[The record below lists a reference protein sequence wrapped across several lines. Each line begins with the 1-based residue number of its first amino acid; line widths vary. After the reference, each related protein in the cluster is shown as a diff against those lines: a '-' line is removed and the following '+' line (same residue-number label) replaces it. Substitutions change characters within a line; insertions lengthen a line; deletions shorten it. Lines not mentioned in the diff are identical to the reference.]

1 MKRTLPL
8 LLCCLCLAPVRRH
21 EGETL
26 LDLSAWRK
34 ATVAAESNMQPR
46 TLPLTNRNNSIAGW
60 NPAALIPSIMPPA
73 PSTNIV
79 RAVPRTNGPQN
90 FTIAFPRTSPTNLYC
105 LMHSVD
111 LKSWTMIRSNMIGVQ
126 STNAD
131 VFTTNRGGREFF
143 RLDRQTNFY
152 TVRP

>member
-8 LLCCLCLAPVRRH
+8 LLCLTALAPVRRH
-21 EGETL
+21 EGSIL
-26 LDLSAWRK
+26 MGLAIPAVRSPVK
-34 ATVAAESNMQPR
+34 A
-46 TLPLTNRNNSIAGW
+46 IAPSGS
-60 NPAALIPSIMPPA
+60 PASIMPPA

>member
-8 LLCCLCLAPVRRH
+8 LLCLTALAPSLPEH
-21 EGETL
+21 GGQTL
-26 LDLSAWRK
+26 LRLSRTPRTNAPP
-34 ATVAAESNMQPR
+34 ATVVSSPIQP
-46 TLPLTNRNNSIAGW
+46 L
-60 NPAALIPSIMPPA
+60 PSIMPPA
-73 PSTNIV
+73 LSTNLL